1 MKPLKKDIYQEMK
14 YGKREL
20 TIISI
25 VVMILS
31 IAMLAGGIVSI
42 VFGAI
47 NPNGAWQIIWRVL
60 LGVVLVILGGIFFGI
75 GLTMFAVTRSMI
87 NTDEG
92 NVADGNRAKGTLN
105 VRKCDK
111 CGQKLN
117 DDAKFC
123 SKCGKSVESKKCTNC
138 GKEMNGDSQF
148 CEYCGKSEAK

>member
-20 TIISI
+20 TITSI
-25 VVMILS
+25 IVMILS
-31 IAMLAGGIVSI
+31 VVMLAGGIVSI

-60 LGVVLVILGGIFFGI
+60 LGVILVIFGCIALGI
-75 GLTMFAVTRSMI
+75 GITMFAVTRSMI

-92 NVADGNRAKGTLN
+92 NVADGNRAIGTIN

-111 CGQKLN
+111 CGTKLN

-123 SKCGKSVESKKCTNC
+123 SKCGNLIEIKKCAKC
-138 GKEMNGDSQF
+138 GKEMKADAKF
-148 CEYCGKSEAK
+148 CEYCGKSEAN